1 MLSIL
6 PGTNN
11 FGMSLFDDMNSM
23 FDTPF
28 FRTAQTASAM
38 KTDIREKDGLY
49 LMTMD
54 LPGFDKENIKIEL
67 KDGYLTVSAEHNEEK
82 EEAEE
87 ENGGYIVRERNYGS
101 CSRSFY
107 VGDHVTENDVKA
119 AYKDGA
125 LHLSFPKEAPKEVP
139 ETKYIAIE

>member
-6 PGTNN
+6 PRTNN
-11 FGMSLFDDMNSM
+11 FGMSFFDDMDRM
-23 FDTPF
+23 FETPF
-28 FRTAQTASAM
+28 FRTAPAVPSM
-38 KTDIREKDGLY
+38 KTDIREEDGLY

-67 KDGYLTVSAEHNEEK
+67 KNGYLTISAEQNSSK
-82 EEAEE
+82 EETKEK
-87 ENGGYIVRERNYGS
+87 NGYVVRERSCGS

-119 AYKDGA
+119 AYKDGT
-125 LHLSFPKEAPKEVP
+125 LNLSFPKEAPKSVP
-139 ETKYIAIE
+139 ESKYIMIE